1 MDVFQC
7 PDCELRFRFASEL
20 DQHISLDHPEFEWT
34 PRTIED
40 SLMVASHRR
49 RHGPEYHPE
58 HP

>member
-34 PRTIED
+34 PRTVED
-40 SLMVASHRR
+40 ALMAASHRR
-49 RHGPEYHPE
+49 KHVPEYHPE